1 MCVDE
6 NYSLLWFT
14 YQKAHTHLWLPP
26 TKHRWCTPLATKIY
40 NIYILFKTQENSRA
54 AFCIYK
60 IRVVPLSTKVVGEVN
75 SLFKVENLIKRW
87 RAKLWFWETENV
99 ILNINIDRHN
109 SAQWTDRI
117 HVTVCR
123 LTSGGPCNFVIPA
136 LPCTHFQSRLDNIII
151 ETFRIDLHNVELFT
165 KYIWIQD
172 WDHKTKFCDP
182 YLC

>member
-1 MCVDE
+1 MRPLV
-6 NYSLLWFT
+6 
-14 YQKAHTHLWLPP
+14 HIP
-26 TKHRWCTPLATKIY
+26 KHRWCTPLATKTY

-136 LPCTHFQSRLDNIII
+136 LPCTHFQSRLDNNII

>member
-1 MCVDE
+1 M
-6 NYSLLWFT
+6 NFSTLWRLKFT
-14 YQKAHTHLWLPP
+14 KICHYCLGGKCTNTLFVKKLIHFFFIKHQKGMPTAP

-117 HVTVCR
+117 HVTFCR
-123 LTSGGPCNFVIPA
+123 LTSGGPCKFVIPA
-136 LPCTHFQSRLDNIII
+136 LYTLSIKVR
-151 ETFRIDLHNVELFT
+151 
-165 KYIWIQD
+165 
-172 WDHKTKFCDP
+172 
-182 YLC
+182 